1 MKKVLSATVLAL
13 TGLIATSAMAAP
25 DHRNDD
31 RRYNTAYS
39 QNHQDQR
46 WNDRGHDNNRY
57 DSKKWNDSRVNP
69 SRQWR
74 VGQSLPRAYDSSRYK
89 VSDREARRLPNT
101 GRYQQWYKV
110 NGDYVL
116 VNERSNRILRIMG

>member
-1 MKKVLSATVLAL
+1 MKKVLTATVLAL
-13 TGLIATSAMAAP
+13 TGLIAASAMAAP
-25 DHRNDD
+25 DYRNDD
-31 RRYNTAYS
+31 RRYSYAYG

-46 WNDRGHDNNRY
+46 FDHNRY
-57 DSKKWNDSRVNP
+57 DQQRWNDSRVNP

-74 VGQSLPRAYDSSRYK
+74 VGQTLPHSFDSSRYK

-116 VNERSNRILRIMG
+116 VNERSNRILRILG

>member
-1 MKKVLSATVLAL
+1 MKKVLTATVLAL
-13 TGLIATSAMAAP
+13 TGLIATSAIAAP

-39 QNHQDQR
+39 QNHQDPR
-46 WNDRGHDNNRY
+46 WNDRGHENSRY
-57 DSKKWNDSRVNP
+57 DNSVNP

-89 VSDREARRLPNT
+89 VSDREARRLPKT